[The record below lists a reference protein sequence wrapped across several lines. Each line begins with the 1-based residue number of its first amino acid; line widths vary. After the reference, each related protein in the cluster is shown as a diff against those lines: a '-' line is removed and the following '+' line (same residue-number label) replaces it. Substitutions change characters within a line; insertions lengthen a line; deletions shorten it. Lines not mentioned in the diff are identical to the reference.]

1 MWNQATL
8 AKTAGSV
15 LGNRKFI
22 VVSNREPYV
31 HQHHEGKIVC
41 TSPAGGLISALKP
54 IISAVGGTWVA
65 QGTGSAD
72 RHSSSARGRL
82 SVPPESPSFTLR
94 RLWIPAALQH
104 AYYEGLSNQA
114 LWPLC
119 HNVFER
125 PVYRDADWNAYRRV
139 NEIFAEAVLEEAAGE
154 AAVVFV
160 QDYHLA
166 LLPQMLKSRN
176 PRLSVGHFWHIP
188 WPGAALLET
197 FPWAEQLI
205 SGLLGS
211 DFIGFHLRSHCEN
224 FIESAE
230 LIPGACAD
238 RAGSAVRQRGHTT
251 VVKDAPISIDFD
263 QHNHMAQS
271 SAVENLMHN
280 WRARLGRV
288 QHVGLGIDRCD
299 YTKGIPER
307 LAAIG
312 RLLEQNPALR
322 EQLTFI
328 QVAVPSRSTIPGY
341 AELDQ
346 TVEAQA
352 AAINERFKTAEWQPI
367 LLEKRS
373 LPPVEMMALHRLA
386 AFCMVT
392 PLHDGMNLVAK
403 EFVASRF
410 DGDGVLILSKFAG
423 ASREL
428 KTAVTVNP
436 FSETSLCNA
445 VANSLTM
452 PAFER
457 MRRMSEARRVVKAN
471 NIYRWAGTCM
481 EEMAEVF
488 AGSSRMFPSTTFDR
502 VVASVV

>member
-1 MWNQATL
+1 MWNQAKL

-31 HQHHEGKIVC
+31 HQQHEGKIIC

-54 IISAVGGTWVA
+54 IVSAVGGTWVA

-72 RHSSSARGRL
+72 RQASSARGRL
-82 SVPPESPSFTLR
+82 SVPPESPTFTLR
-94 RLWIPAALQH
+94 RVWIPASLQH
-104 AYYEGLSNQA
+104 DYYEGLSNQA

-125 PVYRDADWNAYRRV
+125 PVYRDSDWSAYRRV
-139 NEIFAEAVLEEAAGE
+139 NEIFAETVLEEADGE

-176 PRLSVGHFWHIP
+176 PRLSVAHFWHIP
-188 WPGAALLET
+188 WPGAELLET
-197 FPWAEQLI
+197 FPWAEQLLI
-205 SGLLGS
+205 GLLGS

-224 FIESAE
+224 FISSAE
-230 LIPGACAD
+230 LLPGACAD
-238 RAGSAVRQRGHTT
+238 RDESVVRWRGHTT
-251 VVKDAPISIDFD
+251 AVKDAPISIDFD
-263 QHNHMAQS
+263 QHDRLAQS
-271 SAVENLMHN
+271 SAVENMMQV

-288 QHVGLGIDRCD
+288 QHVGVGIDRCD

-312 RLLEQNPALR
+312 KLLEHNPALR
-322 EQLTFI
+322 QRLTFV

-341 AELDQ
+341 AELHH
-346 TVEAQA
+346 TVESQT
-352 AAINERFKTAEWQPI
+352 AAINERFRTADWQPI
-367 LLEKRS
+367 LLERRS
-373 LPPVEMMALHRLA
+373 LPPVEMIALHRLA
-386 AFCMVT
+386 DFCMVT

-457 MRRMSEARRVVKAN
+457 TRRMSEARRVVQSN

-481 EEMAEVF
+481 EEMAEVL
-488 AGSSRMFPSTTFDR
+488 AGKSQIFGSTVFDR
-502 VVASVV
+502 AVASVA